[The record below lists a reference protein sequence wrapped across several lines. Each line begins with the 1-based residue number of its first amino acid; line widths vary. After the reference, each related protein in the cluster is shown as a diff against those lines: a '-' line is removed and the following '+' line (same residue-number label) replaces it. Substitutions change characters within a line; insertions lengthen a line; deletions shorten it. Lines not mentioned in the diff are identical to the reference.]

1 MKMSDDA
8 MEAVLRRL
16 RPAALPLEL
25 AERMERPAVVRRG
38 LVPFAGIGLAAAVA
52 IVAGGLI
59 WQRVGRGPGET
70 GGASLIHARQRTVK
84 GVRPLGVVEDAAR
97 NHWRLMEVAW
107 EEEEAVVS
115 VTGGT
120 VVHSVQPRRAVVPV
134 FMPLD

>member
-8 MEAVLRRL
+8 MEAALRRV

-25 AERMERPAVVRRG
+25 AERMERPAVVRRRV
-38 LVPFAGIGLAAAVA
+38 VPFVGIGLAAAVA
-52 IVAGGLI
+52 IAAGGLI
-59 WQRVGRGPGET
+59 WQGVSRGPGET
-70 GGASLIHARQRTVK
+70 GGASLIHAQQRTVK
-84 GVRPLGVVEDAAR
+84 GVRPLGVVEDAER

>member
-1 MKMSDDA
+1 MKISDEA
-8 MEAVLRRL
+8 MEAVLRSL
-16 RPAALPLEL
+16 RPAALPSEL
-25 AERMERPAVVRRG
+25 AGRMERPPETRRRVVPIAV
-38 LVPFAGIGLAAAVA
+38 IGLAAAVA
-52 IVAGGLI
+52 IAAGGLI
-59 WQRVGRGPGET
+59 WQGFRHGTGET
-70 GGASLIHARQRTVK
+70 VGASLIHARQRTVK
-84 GVRPLGVVEDAAR
+84 GVRPLGVVEDAER